1 MTNFEIIVQLE
12 DLARDAKGRID
23 PEDPE
28 DVFRRDYEALT
39 EAVKILNAENKQN
52 HVSRR
57 NAFHPKMG

>member
-1 MTNFEIIVQLE
+1 MTNFEIITQLE

-28 DVFRRDYEALT
+28 DVFRKDHEALT

>member
-1 MTNFEIIVQLE
+1 MTIPEIITQLE
-12 DLARDAKGRID
+12 DLARDAKAQID
-23 PEDPE
+23 PEDSE